1 MKTERL
7 YDIAQR
13 SDIFVYTLDTEQPS
27 IAIEVDGIRAV
38 SLRRDLTKAEERS
51 YLSHELGHHIKGA
64 LYRKETPCITR
75 GRCELR
81 ANTWAAHRL
90 IPIRSLYA
98 AFRKGCVEVW
108 QLAEYFDVTE
118 DFILKTIEI
127 YKQEGKLPA

>member
-13 SDIFVYTLDTEQPS
+13 SDIFVYTLETEQPS

-64 LYRKETPCITR
+64 LYKRETPVFTR
-75 GRCELR
+75 GRCENI
-81 ANTWAAHRL
+81 ANKWAAHKL

-98 AFRKGCVEVW
+98 AFRKGYVEIW

-127 YKQEGKLPA
+127 YKQEGKLPI